1 MIQDLPS
8 LPLVAYTPD
17 DLSVESQAP
26 AGQVLEP
33 SHLIMTHFG
42 SRFLAHSQSQIH
54 TILPLMGDRLLLFG
68 HDEGLSVLNMFPQ
81 EWGEDGLV
89 SKGPEDAQALPIWE
103 GEAYVTYLLHSFTPK
118 LTVCAVST
126 R

>member
-1 MIQDLPS
+1 
-8 LPLVAYTPD
+8 
-17 DLSVESQAP
+17 
-26 AGQVLEP
+26 
-33 SHLIMTHFG
+33 
-42 SRFLAHSQSQIH
+42 
-54 TILPLMGDRLLLFG
+54 MGDRLLLFG